1 MAEYLK
7 CIKSATVAVLDVS
20 GLITSRGTFFFA
32 VQLLLP
38 AREDYKPY
46 AVME

>member
-1 MAEYLK
+1 MAEYLE
-7 CIKSATVAVLDVS
+7 CIQSATVTVLDVS
-20 GLITSRGTFFFA
+20 CLITSRGTLFFA